1 MLIVN
6 KSYGTLIEHFTVT
19 RRKTSNFDMCLLNLI
34 SIYHFCFIQKIFYHL
49 KRNWPRF
56 SLSKFCRSSIYVI
69 TIVKFSNS
77 PIQNLINFPQRMDFC
92 KMRRVDEI
100 KLDKITDNFV
110 APTKKKLA
118 DLEDASRLNNLHFDG
133 FQKETN

>member
-1 MLIVN
+1 
-6 KSYGTLIEHFTVT
+6 
-19 RRKTSNFDMCLLNLI
+19 
-34 SIYHFCFIQKIFYHL
+34 
-49 KRNWPRF
+49 
-56 SLSKFCRSSIYVI
+56 
-69 TIVKFSNS
+69 
-77 PIQNLINFPQRMDFC
+77 MDFC